1 MSKKKMPKYL
11 TGKGNTRKKGKKG
24 ENLVKDT
31 INSGALWF
39 KKGDLDAKDFL
50 IEVKKTDK
58 KGFRITNK
66 LIEKVVREAY
76 TVKKEPL
83 IVLVLPNHI
92 LHVRIKIR

>member
-1 MSKKKMPKYL
+1 MSRKPNYL
-11 TGKGNTRKKGKKG
+11 TGKENTRKKGKQG
-24 ENLVKDT
+24 EDLVRDT

-39 KKGDLDAKDFL
+39 DKGDQKSKNYL

-58 KGFRITNK
+58 KGFRISTK
-66 LIEKVVREAY
+66 LIDKIVREAY

-83 IVLVLPNHI
+83 IVIVLPNHI